1 MAHVVT
7 SISTGSSRTPT
18 VRDRTRESDHNS
30 AVRAMVGERKVR
42 FMIAIPVP
50 AWAGL
55 ILAVLGI
62 IAWTYD
68 LLIVKPKRRRE
79 RLARKRSL

>member
-1 MAHVVT
+1 
-7 SISTGSSRTPT
+7 
-18 VRDRTRESDHNS
+18 
-30 AVRAMVGERKVR
+30 MVGERKVR

>member
-1 MAHVVT
+1 
-7 SISTGSSRTPT
+7 
-18 VRDRTRESDHNS
+18 
-30 AVRAMVGERKVR
+30 
-42 FMIAIPVP
+42 MITIPVP
-50 AWAGL
+50 GWVAL

-62 IAWTYD
+62 ILWTYD